1 MRKEKGKEKNEWKKG
16 GIKFRMEMQNKI
28 DISKQKQ
35 MVMKKKIM
43 KQIKMIKMKN
53 IEIDKFIE
61 MEIEKNKIM
70 ERIEEESDDIEG
82 GENE

>member
-1 MRKEKGKEKNEWKKG
+1 
-16 GIKFRMEMQNKI
+16 
-28 DISKQKQ
+28 
-35 MVMKKKIM
+35 
-43 KQIKMIKMKN
+43 MIKMKN